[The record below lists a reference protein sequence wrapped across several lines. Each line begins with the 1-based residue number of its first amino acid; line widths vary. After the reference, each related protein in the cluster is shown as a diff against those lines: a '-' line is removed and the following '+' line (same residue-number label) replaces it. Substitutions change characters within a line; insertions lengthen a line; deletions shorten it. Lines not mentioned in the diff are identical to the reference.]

1 MTQDSVWCVDLHTMI
16 LMGWRFAVSVE
27 CCVFVRLCF
36 WWNEF
41 EIGGSFVQFVR
52 CFQVRVTIVYFRK
65 RLLRKISLTSCTYDD
80 VPLRHSHFSTPPN
93 IHQKHK
99 KRQQHLSLLLVV
111 LAALYSQ
118 ANTR

>member
-1 MTQDSVWCVDLHTMI
+1 MRRPSHNDSDGMEIRCVGGVL
-16 LMGWRFAVSVE
+16 RFCSSL
-27 CCVFVRLCF
+27 FF

-99 KRQQHLSLLLVV
+99 KRQQHLSV
-111 LAALYSQ
+111 LEALYSQ
-118 ANTR
+118 A